1 MYPIL
6 GREFTFKLSILDT
19 FTQTR
24 CRLLRLLVREGLV
37 FWVFVPAWCVPR
49 TWRVNA
55 IGGVISSVISSVGA
69 CAQPWAHWA
78 LQRRVVVKLLK
89 MGTVHFGLL
98 LLFFIIIIFFYHY
111 YYFFLFL

>member
-1 MYPIL
+1 MYRIRA
-6 GREFTFKLSILDT
+6 REFTFTMSILDT

-55 IGGVISSVISSVGA
+55 IGGVISSVCA
-69 CAQPWAHWA
+69 CAQGHIHA
-78 LQRRVVVKLLK
+78 LGASKAR
-89 MGTVHFGLL
+89 GS
-98 LLFFIIIIFFYHY
+98 
-111 YYFFLFL
+111 

>member
-6 GREFTFKLSILDT
+6 VRIVNFGHF
-19 FTQTR
+19 

-55 IGGVISSVISSVGA
+55 IGGVISSVGA

-111 YYFFLFL
+111 DYFFFSYDR

>member
-1 MYPIL
+1 MCPIL

-24 CRLLRLLVREGLV
+24 RRLLRLMVREGLV

-55 IGGVISSVISSVGA
+55 IGGVISSVGA

-78 LQRRVVVKLLK
+78 LQRRVVVK
-89 MGTVHFGLL
+89 HSSFW
-98 LLFFIIIIFFYHY
+98 FIIIIFY
-111 YYFFLFL
+111 YYYFLLSLLLFFLFL